1 MKTKHKEMKARHKEM
16 KMTFLP
22 MTEVFSISYRRTRK
36 WFSGHRALRLSIEPD
51 AALNSVLL
59 YR

>member
-1 MKTKHKEMKARHKEM
+1 MKVRRKEM

-22 MTEVFSISYRRTRK
+22 MTAVFSISYRRIRK
-36 WFSGHRALRLSIEPD
+36 RFGGHPALRLSIEPD